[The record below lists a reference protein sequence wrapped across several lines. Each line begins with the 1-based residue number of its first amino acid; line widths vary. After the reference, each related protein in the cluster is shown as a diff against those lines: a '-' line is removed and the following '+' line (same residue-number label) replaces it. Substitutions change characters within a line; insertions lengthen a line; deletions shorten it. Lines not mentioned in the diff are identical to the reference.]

1 MTFDR
6 FAALS
11 VQWGTDTQ
19 QLVELDIEAQNLAAD
34 KKKRKEREEK
44 EAQADKKR
52 SELLESCPHLCY
64 HALMVSRKE
73 SADKL
78 RSAWAMKN
86 ISVEIPDP
94 DWSGW
99 NNISAPA
106 FNLSILPK
114 YSFAIQFTFKLAKPF
129 ISQDE
134 QEFYIIDN
142 PVRKDKVFG
151 LPYVAPSSWKGSLRS
166 ALWQLGYKEENEQ
179 IQRTFGN
186 ERASEDEAKFRKGRL
201 HFYPTFFNKK
211 SLEVINPHDR
221 EKRVGSFPIY
231 FESVRVDAE
240 GTFSL
245 LYIPFDMIG
254 ANKNENKI
262 QIASDLKL
270 ICEGLRAMLTIYG
283 FGAKTSSGFGSA
295 KSELADGKIILKV
308 EGIETHRKEEVKF
321 QPPEERFAKYLYE
334 DGSVKEEFK
343 GSGEADLL
351 SNSEYGE
358 KGQQLG
364 GGSFSEF
371 KRFRRWYSQYA
382 EQWQKYIKSKNA
394 PQPEWPTWTFESFD
408 EMLKRADEIRGLLI
422 QKEGELSDF

>member
-19 QLVELDIEAQNLAAD
+19 QLVELDIDAQKLAAD

-52 SELLESCPHLCY
+52 NELLESCPHLCY
-64 HALMVSRKE
+64 HTLMVSRKE

-86 ISVEIPDP
+86 ALVDIPKP

-99 NNISAPA
+99 NNICAPA
-106 FNLSILPK
+106 FDLSILPE
-114 YSFAIQFTFKLAKPF
+114 YSFAIQLTFKLAKPY
-129 ISQDE
+129 ISKDE

-142 PVRKDKVFG
+142 PVRKDKVSG

-166 ALWQLGYKEENEQ
+166 ALWQLGYKEKSEQ
-179 IQRTFGN
+179 IQRIFGN
-186 ERASEDEAKFRKGRL
+186 ERAAEEEAKFRKGRL

-231 FESVRVDAE
+231 FESVRVDTE
-240 GTFSL
+240 GIFSL
-245 LYIPFDMIG
+245 LYIPFDMVG
-254 ANKNENKI
+254 ANKNETKI
-262 QIASDLKL
+262 QTASDLKL
-270 ICEGLRAMLTIYG
+270 ICEGLHAMLTIYG

-308 EGIETHRKEEVKF
+308 EGIEARQKEEVKV
-321 QPPEERFAKYLYE
+321 QTPDKSFAKYLNE

-343 GSGEADLL
+343 GSGEGDLL

-358 KGQQLG
+358 KRQQLG
-364 GGSFSEF
+364 GGSSSEF
-371 KRFRRWYSQYA
+371 KRFRRWYGQYA

-394 PQPEWPTWTFESFD
+394 PQPEWPIWTFESFD
-408 EMLKRADEIRGLLI
+408 DILKRDDEIRGLLI
-422 QKEGELSDF
+422 QKEAEL

>member
-11 VQWGTDTQ
+11 IRWGTDTQ
-19 QLVELDIEAQNLAAD
+19 QLIELDIAAQKAAS
-34 KKKRKEREEK
+34 KKEQEEK

-64 HALMVSRKE
+64 HTLAVSRKE

-78 RSAWAMKN
+78 RAAWAMKN
-86 ISVEIPDP
+86 ILAEIPDP
-94 DWSGW
+94 DWSSW

-114 YSFAIQFTFKLAKPF
+114 YSFVIQFTFRLAKPY
-129 ISQDE
+129 ISRDE

-142 PVRKDKVFG
+142 PVRKDRVFG

-179 IQRTFGN
+179 IQRIFGN

-240 GTFSL
+240 GIFSL
-245 LYIPFDMIG
+245 LCIPFDLVG

-270 ICEGLRAMLTIYG
+270 ICEGLHAMLTIYG
-283 FGAKTSSGFGSA
+283 FGAKTSSGFGNT
-295 KSELADGKIILKV
+295 KSELADGKIILKAT
-308 EGIETHRKEEVKF
+308 GIETDKKKEVKL
-321 QPPEERFAKYLYE
+321 QLPEESFAKYLYE
-334 DGSVKEEFK
+334 DGSVKEKFK
-343 GSGEADLL
+343 GSGEAGLL

-364 GGSFSEF
+364 GGNSSEF

-382 EQWQKYIKSKNA
+382 EQWQKYIKSKNV

-422 QKEGELSDF
+422 QKEGEMQ